1 MGSCQYEWVVMR
13 KFIKYKDVYMVSSV
27 GEVWKIENNKLIPK
41 KLSPSKVGY
50 LVTSINNKIEY
61 VHRIVMTAF
70 CGNSEKHVDHIN
82 MNKHDNRLE
91 NLEYVTPKENNLRA
105 YEILGSEVR
114 AGKSIPVKWNGKV
127 YKSGAELSS
136 LLGMDRSAV
145 CVSIRKNRPIKG
157 HYAKKIKN

>member
-1 MGSCQYEWVVMR
+1 MGSCQYDWVVMR

-114 AGKSIPVKWNGKV
+114 AGRSIPVKWDGKV

-136 LLGMDRSAV
+136 LLGMHRSAV
-145 CVSIRKNRPIKG
+145 CASIRKNRPIKG